1 MPKFYRTSLSLAYT
15 NSRYQNSFNEYTG
28 DSRKTWQTI
37 NELTLRK
44 SGKTAVTSLKVNG
57 VSITNPTEL
66 SNQFNNHFATIGP
79 ELSRN
84 IDSPDGDV
92 YQRYITST
100 DQCFQLRPTS
110 VNKVF
115 SLLNKLNKS
124 KAAGL
129 GKISAKLT
137 RECADLICIPIC
149 DIFNQSISLGIFPDD
164 WKCARVT
171 PLFKQGDRD
180 DLNNYRP
187 ISVISV
193 VAKVFER
200 IVYDQLYA

>member
-1 MPKFYRTSLSLAYT
+1 MIGRNFKNYAILSNNKQVY
-15 NSRYQNSFNEYTG
+15 YQNNFNQYTG
-28 DSRKTWQTI
+28 DSKKTWQTI
-37 NELTLRK
+37 SELTSRK
-44 SGKTAVTSLKVNG
+44 SGKTAVTSLKVNR

-66 SNQFNNHFATIGP
+66 SNEFNNHFATIGP

-92 YQRYITST
+92 ILQMAMFIRA
-100 DQCFQLRPTS
+100 DQCFQLCPTS
-110 VNKVF
+110 VDKVF
-115 SLLNKLNKS
+115 SLLNELNKS
-124 KAAGL
+124 KTTGL
-129 GKISAKLT
+129 DKISARLI
-137 RECADLICIPIC
+137 RECADLICIPIS
-149 DIFNQSISLGIFPDD
+149 DIFNQSVSRGIFPDD

-193 VAKVFER
+193 VANGV
-200 IVYDQLYA
+200 